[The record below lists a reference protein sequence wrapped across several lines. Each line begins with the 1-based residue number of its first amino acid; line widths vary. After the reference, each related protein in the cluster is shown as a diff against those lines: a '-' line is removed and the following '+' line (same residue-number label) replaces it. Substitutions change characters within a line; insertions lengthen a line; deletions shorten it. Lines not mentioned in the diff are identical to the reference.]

1 MWKSYQIRFSCLK
14 FPYND
19 DLLKRKAS
27 AWDVNLHNFSGV
39 PMYGVVVV
47 ISSWVE
53 PKVELL
59 LPVSLSLSVDICV
72 DDIRLSRNI
81 SQELKIYFIMLAPQ
95 RG

>member
-1 MWKSYQIRFSCLK
+1 
-14 FPYND
+14 
-19 DLLKRKAS
+19 
-27 AWDVNLHNFSGV
+27 
-39 PMYGVVVV
+39 MYGVVVV

-81 SQELKIYFIMLAPQ
+81 SQELKIYFIMLAPR